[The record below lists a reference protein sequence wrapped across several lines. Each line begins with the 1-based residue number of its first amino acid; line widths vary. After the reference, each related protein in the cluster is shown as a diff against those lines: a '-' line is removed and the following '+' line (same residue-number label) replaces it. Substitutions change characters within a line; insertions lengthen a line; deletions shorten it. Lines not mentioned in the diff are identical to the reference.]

1 MLGPHAQAPRA
12 MSSSSE
18 QTIKKPTKVLFV
30 CLGNIC
36 RSPSAEAVFQA
47 VVKKRGVAD
56 QYSID
61 SCGTG
66 GGSSN
71 WYLDGGFSYHEGNNA
86 DSRMTRVAATRGVTL
101 TSLSRP
107 LTPGDLQDSDLIIGM
122 DAANL
127 AAIRRAG
134 EHWQQEGKLTP
145 ETLATWEKK
154 VGLMTS
160 YLKEDGKF
168 KDKYNEVP
176 DPYFGGEKGF
186 ELVLDL
192 LEDACDGLLNTLGN
206 K

>member
-1 MLGPHAQAPRA
+1 
-12 MSSSSE
+12 MSSSDN
-18 QTIKKPTKVLFV
+18 KTKVLFV

-47 VVKKRGVAD
+47 TVEKRGIAD

-71 WYLDGGFSYHEGNNA
+71 WYLEGGFSYHEGDNA
-86 DSRMTRVAATRGVTL
+86 DSRMTRVAATRGVKL

-107 LTPGDLQDSDLIIGM
+107 LTPQDLEEFDHILGM

-134 EHWQQEGKLTP
+134 QHWQKEGKV
-145 ETLATWEKK
+145 ASSDWENK
-154 VGLMTS
+154 VGLMTN

-168 KDKYNEVP
+168 KSKFNEVP
-176 DPYFGGEKGF
+176 DPYYGGEQGF

-192 LEDACDGLLNTLGN
+192 LEDACEGLLDTLAE
-206 K
+206 KK